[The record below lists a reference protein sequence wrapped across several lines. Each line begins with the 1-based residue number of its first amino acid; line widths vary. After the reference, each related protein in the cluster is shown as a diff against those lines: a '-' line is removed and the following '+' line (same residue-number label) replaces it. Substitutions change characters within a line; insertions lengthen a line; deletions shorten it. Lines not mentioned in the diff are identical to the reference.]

1 MPLVGP
7 VVGATGTGC
16 GRAIR
21 VRQFPFGFLSGRS
34 NAGQTTQ
41 RVEVQIL
48 SRPLV
53 LQDVVVQGEQ
63 HSGRDDLRMTLFQAH
78 LPDQNPKLPPKSTG
92 SQLSALYVNW
102 RWCEPRRLED
112 PARIGSLCSQFLL
125 GHR

>member
-21 VRQFPFGFLSGRS
+21 VRRSPSGFLSGRS

-48 SRPLV
+48 SWPLV
-53 LQDVVVQGEQ
+53 LQDVVVQGER
-63 HSGRDDLRMTLFQAH
+63 HSGRDDLRMILFQAH
-78 LPDQNPKLPPKSTG
+78 LPGQNPELSPKSTG
-92 SQLSALYVNW
+92 SQHSALYVSW
-102 RWCEPRRLED
+102 RWFEPRRLED